1 MAVTAQPEG
10 ETVVLTVADDGRGV
24 SAANRERIFE
34 HFFTTRREQG
44 GTGLGLGIVKALL
57 AAHGGGIEL
66 AETAAPGAV
75 FRLTLRA

>member
-1 MAVTAQPEG
+1 M
-10 ETVVLTVADDGRGV
+10 LDVADDGRGV

-44 GTGLGLGIVKALL
+44 GTGLGLGIVRALL
-57 AAHGGGIEL
+57 AAHGGRIEL
-66 AETAAPGAV
+66 ADAAAPGTV